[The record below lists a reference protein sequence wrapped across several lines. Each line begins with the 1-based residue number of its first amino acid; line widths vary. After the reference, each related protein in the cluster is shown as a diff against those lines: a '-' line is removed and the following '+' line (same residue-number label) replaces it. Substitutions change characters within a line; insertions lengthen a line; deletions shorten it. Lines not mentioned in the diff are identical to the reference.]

1 MEEPAVWVTPS
12 EIVSAIQIVALWI
25 ANGDHGQDGDHALQ
39 LVVVELK
46 HQ

>member
-1 MEEPAVWVTPS
+1 MEEPAVWETQPK
-12 EIVSAIQIVALWI
+12 IDPAIQIVALLI
-25 ANGDHGQDGDHALQ
+25 ANGDLGPDGDHALQ